1 MQTNMKIYKAG
12 FSFIETIIY
21 VAILSLVIVG
31 AVSISLIVKQ
41 SQLKFEVHRR
51 VASDVSTFINN
62 VDFLVRNSDG
72 FATDN
77 TGKACEDF
85 HGAQGYNSYYLTLYY
100 GATTAN
106 TILPY
111 ECSGDWT
118 ATTTAIKIY
127 WNGTSTRGLYIDCFR
142 GFNQGAASNCTLLAG
157 YGDATFLMSSEKGTR
172 VYDGGLVF
180 ATSTAYGYPALSTT
194 ITMGV
199 PNHGGPSYLSA
210 TTTASSTS
218 AFRVKISDA
227 PAPTEQVCGD
237 GSRQGTEV
245 CDSTITTACALDST
259 YYKGGYV
266 EDGSTCSGKAACNKS
281 CSACLSTASCDGSSC
296 GGYSS
301 GGKCW
306 YLGAA
311 GQTCNTVCTGHGSCV
326 SGNSFDDASCT
337 VLTALGADCTSGCNI
352 GSNFYNPHWDG
363 ATPGQCAY
371 SSTLTERCTASVA
384 GARRLCAC
392 TS

>member
-1 MQTNMKIYKAG
+1 MKYKLG

-51 VASDVSTFINN
+51 VATDVSTFINN

-85 HGAQGYNSYYLTLYY
+85 HGTQGYNSYYLTLYY

-118 ATTTAIKIY
+118 ATTTAVKIY
-127 WNGTSTRGLYIDCFR
+127 WNGTSTRGLYVDCFR
-142 GFNQGAASNCTLLAG
+142 GFNQGAASNCTLLQG
-157 YGDATFLMSSEKGTR
+157 YGDATFLMSSDKGTR

-218 AFRVKISDA
+218 SFRVKISDT

-237 GSRQGTEV
+237 GSRVSPEV
-245 CDSTITTACALDST
+245 CDFTSTACPNNSSYRYT
-259 YYKGGYV
+259 GYTS
-266 EDGSTCSGKAACNKS
+266 DGVTCTSSHYACSNSCSGCINQASCLGTCDSGGVYSNGYCYYLAPDDVTTCTTVCSTHGTCVTGTWNDNSSCTIAAALGVS
-281 CSACLSTASCDGSSC
+281 CSSCNAVASNKTPYYDTSSLACYYRSAGS
-296 GGYSS
+296 
-301 GGKCW
+301 
-306 YLGAA
+306 GACA
-311 GQTCNTVCTGHGSCV
+311 GTVG
-326 SGNSFDDASCT
+326 
-337 VLTALGADCTSGCNI
+337 I
-352 GSNFYNPHWDG
+352 
-363 ATPGQCAY
+363 PGFN
-371 SSTLTERCTASVA
+371 RI
-384 GARRLCAC
+384 CAC
-392 TS
+392 SK